1 MFAVSLEVTNMI
13 VHMGCGGGGQLCWY
27 WTVVGDGLLFVVDS
41 CCLFWI
47 VVGDCS
53 LLVVSLTLGS
63 QLCGGVVFL

>member
-1 MFAVSLEVTNMI
+1 MLAVSLEVTNMN
-13 VHMGCGGGGQLCWY
+13 VHIGCGGGGQLRWC
-27 WTVVGDGLLFVVDS
+27 WTVVGDGLLLVVDS
-41 CCLFWI
+41 CWFWI